1 MRKSKWLSAVLAM
14 TLTAAMFTGCGNSGQ
29 NTQPQTQQDE
39 AEEPAQQ
46 ETQTPSDQDAAGTTD
61 TAAAGG
67 SAEEMYAGE
76 EPLKIS
82 VYYSDNSTLPF
93 KEDWLTVDTIEKK
106 YNVDISWEIIPIA
119 DYSTKVSLALNTGTN
134 APDVILYQT
143 TMGENAS
150 LALNGALVPVSDYEE
165 WTPNFNERVQEFGLE
180 NAVEAKKLKDGK
192 LYYMPSLTDKPFY
205 DGGLI
210 LREDFLEAKG
220 LEAPKTFDDL
230 YAILKAYKEEN
241 PDSYPLTILAG
252 PRVLY
257 RMTMPSFGISVGKNG
272 ASGTNV
278 LSWDY
283 AKNEYFAAATSDE
296 LKEYLTFFHKLYEEG
311 LLDPEMA
318 DPIDSDTWSQKMATG
333 YSCATYA
340 YYDQIGGVEAAA
352 TEDGFK
358 LQMFAPLEGPDGA
371 HHQPKSS
378 LGSGIMFPA
387 ATAERDD
394 FERIVRTVDA
404 MFYSEE
410 AAKIWCLGVEGV
422 TYTQNGDE
430 IVYTDEVKNAPDGI
444 YKYMQVQYGCGSD
457 VTQMVWYNAREMT
470 KYDENYAE
478 VNKQVASMDNAIQDI
493 PPSVNFDDLEAE
505 DASSLQTPLADNL
518 EVWLDAFL
526 TGTKSLDVDWDA
538 YVAEM
543 NNLQIETFCQMYNDA
558 LK

>member
-1 MRKSKWLSAVLAM
+1 MKKSKLLSLILAAALAVTMLA
-14 TLTAAMFTGCGNSGQ
+14 GCGSSGK
-29 NTQPQTQQDE
+29 E
-39 AEEPAQQ
+39 AAPEESAPANGETEGATENNEAAAPESEEP
-46 ETQTPSDQDAAGTTD
+46 
-61 TAAAGG
+61 
-67 SAEEMYAGE
+67 SAEAAEDAGSMYAGE

-82 VYYSDNSTLPF
+82 MYYSDNATLPF
-93 KEDWLTVDTIEKK
+93 KEDWLTVKTIEEK

-134 APDVILYQT
+134 APDVVLYQT
-143 TMGENAS
+143 TAGENAS
-150 LALNGALVPVSDYEE
+150 LALNGALVPVSDYAD
-165 WTPNFNERVQEFGLE
+165 WTPNFNERVKAFGLE
-180 NAVEAKKLKDGK
+180 DAVEAKKLQDGK
-192 LYYMPSLTDKPFY
+192 LYYLPSLTDKPFY

-210 LREDFLEAKG
+210 MREDFLNAKG
-220 LEAPKTFDDL
+220 LDAPKSFDDL
-230 YAILKAYKEEN
+230 YNILKAYKEEN

-257 RMTMPSFGISVGKNG
+257 RMTMPSFGVSVGKNG

-283 AKNEYFAAATSDE
+283 ENNQYFAGATSDE
-296 LKEYLTFFHKLYEEG
+296 LKAYLTFFHKLYEEG

-340 YYDQIGGVEAAA
+340 YYDQIGGVESAA
-352 TEDGFK
+352 TEEGFK
-358 LQMFAPLEGPDGA
+358 LQMYAPLEGPSGA

-378 LGSGIMFPA
+378 LGSGVMFPS
-387 ATAERDD
+387 ATAKRDD

-404 MFYSEE
+404 MFFSEE
-410 AAKIWCLGVEGV
+410 AAKIWCLGVEGE
-422 TYTQNGDE
+422 TYTESGDT
-430 IVYTDEVKNAPDGI
+430 ITYTDDILNAADGI

-470 KYDENYAE
+470 KYDENYAQI
-478 VNKQVASMDNAIQDI
+478 NQQVAAMDTAIQNI
-493 PPSVNFDDLEAE
+493 PPTVDFDDLQAE
-505 DASSLQTPLADNL
+505 DAASLQTPLADKL
-518 EVWLDAFL
+518 ETWLDAFL
-526 TGTKSLDVDWDA
+526 TGKKSLDTDWDA
-538 YVAEM
+538 YVGEM